1 MGQSQAV
8 AIVSLKL
15 DFVNHLLS
23 CRWTRFVDEFVV
35 QPQTNETKSFD
46 SSFKTTIF

>member
-15 DFVNHLLS
+15 DFVNRFLS

-35 QPQTNETKSFD
+35 QPPKNETWSFG
-46 SSFKTTIF
+46 SSFKTTVF